1 MTASRSAPV
10 VPVRIWDLP
19 TRVFHWC
26 LVGSIAVALYT
37 GFLAPD
43 SWLGIHKLSGY
54 IVTALIVFRL
64 VWWAYGFDY
73 SRLSSL
79 IAALRGL
86 PQFIPALLRLRPPHV
101 AGHNPAGSAM
111 IVALMAVI
119 TFIIAT
125 GFVTE
130 GGYER
135 QGVLAGVLEFATGAA
150 AREIHETAALLL
162 LGMIA
167 LHVAGVAVETLL
179 LRAPLVR
186 GMITGRLPLPSGLA
200 RAHPQPAEPGRA
212 VVAMAVIALAAG
224 GAGYGL
230 LQLPVRGM
238 PAMPSQPQFE
248 KECSACH
255 MLYHPSL
262 LPRASWTEMMQRL
275 DDHFGEDA
283 SLDPKTSEAI
293 AAHLDAYASEAWDTQ
308 AANLLRRTSASD
320 PLRITASPYWVR
332 KHSGIPA
339 ATFAAAAVR
348 SKANCAACHRDAA
361 TGRFDDQA
369 ISMPSPKL

>member
-1 MTASRSAPV
+1 MTASRSVPA
-10 VPVRIWDLP
+10 VPVFIWDLP
-19 TRVFHWC
+19 TRVFHWS
-26 LVGSIAVALYT
+26 LVGSVAVALYT

-43 SWLGIHKLSGY
+43 SWLGIHKLAGY
-54 IVTALIVFRL
+54 AATGLIAFRA

-79 IAALRGL
+79 LVALRRL
-86 PQFIPALLRLRPPHV
+86 PQFVPALLRLRPPHV

-111 IVALMAVI
+111 IVALMAVLALI
-119 TFIIAT
+119 SAT
-125 GFVTE
+125 GFAVE

-135 QGVLAGVLEFATGAA
+135 QGVLAGVLDFATGAA

-167 LHVAGVAVETLL
+167 LHVAGVAMETLL
-179 LRAPLVR
+179 LRTPLVR
-186 GMITGRLPLPSGLA
+186 GMITGHLPLPPGIA
-200 RAHPQPAEPGRA
+200 RPDPQPAEPGRA
-212 VVAMAVIALAAG
+212 VVAMAVIAVAAG
-224 GAGYGL
+224 GTGYGL

-262 LPRASWTEMMQRL
+262 LPRASWSQMMAGL

-283 SLDPKTSEAI
+283 SLDPQATAAI
-293 AAHLDAYASEAWDTQ
+293 EAHLAAYASEAWDTQ

-332 KHSGIPA
+332 KHSEIPA
-339 ATFAAAAVR
+339 ATFAAASVK

-369 ISMPSPKL
+369 ISMPSPKP